1 MAIPVTGWGLYRTNK
16 VSRDKLSL
24 QNLKQLQLITKENI
38 YIIWTKLYKDSKI
51 VNCIKINWFM
61 FMVYCFIGQDNLIL
75 FFVHVYDILFY
86 RTRQSDIMVCYLY
99 NVHVD

>member
-1 MAIPVTGWGLYRTNK
+1 MKVKIKFLMEWFVRKSLLNK

-51 VNCIKINWFM
+51 VNCIKMYIKQY
-61 FMVYCFIGQDNLIL
+61 V
-75 FFVHVYDILFY
+75 
-86 RTRQSDIMVCYLY
+86 R
-99 NVHVD
+99 